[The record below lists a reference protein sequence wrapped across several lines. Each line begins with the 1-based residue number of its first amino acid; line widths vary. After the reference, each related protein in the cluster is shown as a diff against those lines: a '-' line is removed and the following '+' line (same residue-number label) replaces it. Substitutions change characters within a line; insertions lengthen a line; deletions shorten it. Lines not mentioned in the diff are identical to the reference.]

1 MNEKLKRKMIIF
13 IPIIVIIIFILGRQI
28 YGILSPIKV
37 YRNKHVVSI
46 GDGIGKVESL
56 LGKPKRTD
64 NTLYGETWDI
74 YYNDDF
80 SEYVQIESKAKIIT
94 GIQTTSEKW
103 IFPGGLKVGSK
114 LKEDRKKLYN
124 NFKKRGSNLTI
135 LLEDDRETISFIGVK
150 KEKKGLLKTKNEIN
164 EETLKVQEQQII
176 DFLNSKQAKLGKSL
190 FKRHEVLDEIA
201 ENNSIYLSKSDGF
214 KLNADAKTNTFK
226 TKTEGLNMGKGLS
239 QEYKTLDKPY
249 VIVNQLYNYL
259 NSKKIIRVRDYSYVG
274 VSVITDEKKN
284 KVWTTC
290 QLAEKL
296 E

>member
-1 MNEKLKRKMIIF
+1 MIF
-13 IPIIVIIIFILGRQI
+13 IPIVLIVIFILGKQI
-28 YGILSPIKV
+28 YGFLSPMKV
-37 YRNKHVVSI
+37 YRDKYAVSI

-56 LGKPKRTD
+56 LGNPKRTD

-103 IFPGGLKVGSK
+103 VFPNGLKVGSK

-124 NFKKRGSNLTI
+124 NFQNKGFDLTV
-135 LLEDDRETISFIGVK
+135 LLEDDRETISFIGVQ
-150 KEKKGLLKTKNEIN
+150 KEKKGLFKTKNEIN
-164 EETLKVQEQQII
+164 KDTLKVQEKQII
-176 DFLNSKQAKLGKSL
+176 DLLNSRQAKLGKQL
-190 FKRHEVLDEIA
+190 FERHEVLDEIA
-201 ENNSIYLSKSDGF
+201 NNNSIYLSKSDGF
-214 KLNADAKTNTFK
+214 KLDADAKTKTFK

-239 QEYKTLDKPY
+239 QEYKTLDKPH

-259 NSKKIIRVRDYSYVG
+259 NSKKIIRVRNYSYVG
-274 VSVITDEKKN
+274 VSVITDEKEK
-284 KVWTTC
+284 KIWTTC